1 MSYLEGFAI
10 AFVALTLMALAF
22 YQRQTTPMSV
32 RRLTRLGFYLALAIV
47 IGILE
52 SFLPDLFLPGM
63 KLGLANAVI
72 LLILLQSSAIE
83 AFAVSM
89 LRVLLV
95 SLLRGTFLS
104 MGGWMSFA
112 GALLSFMGMVLA
124 YYLSKKKLSPFFL
137 SILGA
142 LLHNVGQILVAIFYL
157 GTSSIAYYLPFL
169 ALLSLGTGFLIG
181 FLANELKKRKIF
193 DIAS

>member
-10 AFVALTLMALAF
+10 AFVALTWMALAF

>member
-1 MSYLEGFAI
+1 MSYLEGFVI

-112 GALLSFMGMVLA
+112 GALLSFLGMVLA